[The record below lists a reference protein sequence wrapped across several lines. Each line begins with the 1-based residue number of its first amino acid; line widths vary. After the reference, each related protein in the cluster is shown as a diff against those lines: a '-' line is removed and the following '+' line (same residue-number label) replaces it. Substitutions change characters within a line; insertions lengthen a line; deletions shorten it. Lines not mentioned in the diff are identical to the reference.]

1 MDQGQR
7 GMKLKNYLYRIEF
20 QARLAPH
27 VHGCAWMKEEMFD
40 KCRIEGKPDFDPNS
54 DKLKTLIDEFVTC
67 ELPLEEDLR
76 ITVQELQTH
85 KCTKN
90 CKKKGPQCR
99 FGVPRLPSKK
109 TLVSIPINKD
119 NEEEC

>member
-1 MDQGQR
+1 
-7 GMKLKNYLYRIEF
+7 
-20 QARLAPH
+20 
-27 VHGCAWMKEEMFD
+27 MKEEMFEQ
-40 KCRIEGKPDFDPNS
+40 CRIEGKLDFDPNS
-54 DKLKTLIDEFVTC
+54 DKLKTLIDEFFTC

-99 FGVPRLPSKK
+99 FGFPRLPSKK